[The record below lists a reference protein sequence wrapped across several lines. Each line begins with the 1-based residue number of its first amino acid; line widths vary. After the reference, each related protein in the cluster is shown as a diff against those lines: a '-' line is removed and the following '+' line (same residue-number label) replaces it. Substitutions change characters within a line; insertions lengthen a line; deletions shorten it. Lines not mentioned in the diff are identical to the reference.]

1 MTINYIETVQAAYNL
16 HLKEK
21 GSKLNMLVSRIG
33 DLIEEMEQRQSI
45 ALDENLTKLTKIKR
59 ITSWKTYE
67 MDASFSFDGEIMAPL
82 NTLAL
87 KHTIHLINGL
97 LKFDNVSKK
106 VIAPSESI
114 VTYHRTVDSFTALMQ
129 IRKDGFHLI
138 IGNGENTVFD
148 RIVGG
153 TKIRHSFSWV
163 KVMDELRKSDF
174 GIFRMN
180 RGLASDIFEA
190 HYKVKESNIE
200 AIKARLRKEFVAN
213 GFMTRERMGH
223 GLTVGNATL
232 GSRSQVTLKDVINIR
247 RMVHGDTVW
256 EIKEAMRIANAVL
269 KSEGY
274 TEKYER

>member
-1 MTINYIETVQAAYNL
+1 MTINYIETVRDALRLQLETKKPL
-16 HLKEK
+16 H
-21 GSKLNMLVSRIG
+21 MLVRSIE
-33 DLIEEMEQRQSI
+33 DLLEEMELRQSI
-45 ALDENLTKLTKIKR
+45 ALDENLSKLTKIKR
-59 ITSWKTYE
+59 ITSWKTY
-67 MDASFSFDGEIMAPL
+67 DIDPSFSFDGEIMAPL
-82 NTLAL
+82 NTVAL

-106 VIAPSESI
+106 VIAPNENV

-138 IGNGENTVFD
+138 IGNGEKTVFD

-163 KVMDELRKSDF
+163 KVMDEVRKMDH
-174 GIFRMN
+174 GIFKMN
-180 RGLASDIFEA
+180 HGISSDIFEA

-223 GLTVGNATL
+223 GFTVGNATL
-232 GSRSQVTLKDVINIR
+232 GSRSRVVLPDVINVR
-247 RMVHGDTVW
+247 RMVHGDTAW